1 MTNKRVLFVIT
12 EDWALISHRLHLVEA
27 AVDAGYEVAI
37 ATKINK
43 HRKTLEDRGMRI
55 FEWELHRGSLNPIKE
70 IIAIFSLCK
79 ILLVFKPR
87 IIHAVAQKPVI
98 YAGLARK
105 IYNQT
110 SFVGTLGGVGF
121 VFTNKSLKAALLKP
135 LLILLLKFA
144 LVGEKTR
151 LILQNN
157 DNIKT
162 IKKVNI
168 INKNYIRLVKGAGV
182 EIKKFLPSKI
192 PLTTT
197 IVILPGRM
205 LWDKGVGEFVRVA
218 KRIKERNIR
227 ARFVL
232 VGDVDMD
239 NPESIKQVQ
248 INKWIESGIIE
259 QWGRCDDMEKVY
271 RKSSI
276 VCLPSYNE
284 GLPKVLLEAGSSSR
298 PIVVFDVPGC
308 REVIKNK
315 VNGFS
320 VKFKNETELETAL
333 VKLINDKKLCEK
345 MGKNGRKIV
354 EKYFAS
360 EMINTQTFN
369 IWNEVVN
376 NG

>member
-27 AVDAGYEVAI
+27 SINAGYEVAL
-37 ATKINK
+37 ATRVNK
-43 HRKTLEDRGMRI
+43 NRKNLEDRGI
-55 FEWELHRGSLNPIKE
+55 KVFEWELHRGSLNPIKE

-79 ILLVFKPR
+79 ILLVFKPH

-121 VFTNKSLKAALLKP
+121 VFTSKSLKAIILKP
-135 LLILLLKFA
+135 LLKLLLKLA
-144 LVGEKTR
+144 LVGRKTR
-151 LILQNN
+151 LILQNK
-157 DNIKT
+157 DNINT
-162 IKKVNI
+162 IKKINI
-168 INKNYIRLVKGAGV
+168 INNNYIRLVKGAGV
-182 EIKKFLPSKI
+182 EIQKYLPSKI
-192 PLTTT
+192 PLKTI

-218 KRIKERNIR
+218 ERIKLRNIK

-232 VGDVDMD
+232 VGDVDLD
-239 NPESIKQVQ
+239 NPNSIKQKQ
-248 INKWIESGIIE
+248 IDKWVESGIIE

-271 RKSSI
+271 KKSSI

-298 PIVVFDVPGC
+298 PAIAFDVPGC
-308 REVIKNK
+308 RDVIQNN
-315 VNGFS
+315 VNGYLVEFR
-320 VKFKNETELETAL
+320 NEHALETAL
-333 VKLINDKKLCEK
+333 TKLINDKKLCEE

-354 EKYFAS
+354 ERDFRS
-360 EMINTQTFN
+360 EIINAQTFK
-369 IWNEVVN
+369 IWNEVI
-376 NG
+376 

>member
-27 AVDAGYEVAI
+27 AINAGYEVAI
-37 ATKINK
+37 ATKMNK

-79 ILLVFKPR
+79 ILSVFKPD

-98 YAGLARK
+98 YSGLARK

-110 SFVGTLGGVGF
+110 SFVGTLGGIGF
-121 VFTNKSLKAALLKP
+121 VFTNKSLKATVLKP
-135 LLILLLKFA
+135 LLKYLLKFA

-151 LILQNN
+151 LILQNI
-157 DNIKT
+157 DNINS
-162 IKKVNI
+162 IKKINI
-168 INKNYIRLVKGAGV
+168 INENYIRLVKGSGV
-182 EIKKFLPSKI
+182 EINKYLPSKI
-192 PLTTT
+192 PLKTT

-205 LWDKGVGEFVRVA
+205 LRDKGVREFVRVA
-218 KRIKERNIR
+218 ERIKLRNIK

-232 VGDVDMD
+232 VGDVDLD
-239 NPESIKQVQ
+239 NPNTIKQKQ
-248 INKWIESGIIE
+248 IDKWVESGIIE

-271 RKSSI
+271 KRSSI

-298 PIVVFDVPGC
+298 PIVAFDVPGC

-315 VNGFS
+315 VNGFLIQ
-320 VKFKNETELETAL
+320 FRDENALETAL
-333 VKLINDKKLCEK
+333 TKLINDKKLCEE
-345 MGKNGRKIV
+345 MGKKGRKMV
-354 EKYFAS
+354 EKHFAS
-360 EMINTQTFN
+360 EIINAQTFN
-369 IWNEVVN
+369 IWNEVN
-376 NG
+376 

>member
-27 AVDAGYEVAI
+27 AINAGYEVAL
-37 ATKINK
+37 ATRVNK
-43 HRKTLEDRGMRI
+43 NRKNLEDRGI
-55 FEWELHRGSLNPIKE
+55 KVFEWKFHRGSLNPIKE

-79 ILLVFKPR
+79 ILLVFKPH
-87 IIHAVAQKPVI
+87 IIYAVAQKPVI

-105 IYNQT
+105 IFNQT
-110 SFVGTLGGVGF
+110 AFVGTLGGVGF
-121 VFTNKSLKAALLKP
+121 VFTNKSLKAAVLKP

-144 LVGEKTR
+144 LVGKKTR

-157 DNIKT
+157 DNINT
-162 IKKVNI
+162 IKKINI

-218 KRIKERNIR
+218 KRIKERNIK

-248 INKWIESGIIE
+248 IDKWIESGIIE

>member
-1 MTNKRVLFVIT
+1 MKNKRVLFVIT

-27 AVDAGYEVAI
+27 AINAGYEVAL
-37 ATKINK
+37 ATRVNK
-43 HRKTLEDRGMRI
+43 NRKTIEGIGVKI
-55 FEWELHRGSLNPIKE
+55 FEWDLHRGSINPIKE

-79 ILLVFKPR
+79 IFFAFKPH
-87 IIHAVAQKPVI
+87 IVHAVAQKPVI

-110 SFVGTLGGVGF
+110 SIVGTLGGVGF

-135 LLILLLKFA
+135 LLKILLKFA
-144 LVGEKTR
+144 LVGRKTR
-151 LILQNN
+151 LILQNK
-157 DNIKT
+157 DNINS
-162 IKKVNI
+162 IKKINI
-168 INKNYIRLVKGAGV
+168 INKDYIRLVKGAGV
-182 EIKKFLPSKI
+182 EIKRYLPSKI
-192 PLTTT
+192 PLKTT

-218 KRIKERNIR
+218 KRIKARNIK

-232 VGDVDMD
+232 VGDIDLD

-248 INKWIESGIIE
+248 IDKWVESGIIE

-271 RKSSI
+271 KKSSI

-298 PIVVFDVPGC
+298 PIVAFDVPGC

-315 VNGFS
+315 VNGFL
-320 VKFKNETELETAL
+320 VQFRNENALEIAL
-333 VKLINDKKLCEK
+333 VKLINDKKLCEE

-354 EKYFAS
+354 ENHFKS
-360 EMINTQTFN
+360 EIINSQTFN
-369 IWNEVVN
+369 IWNEVN
-376 NG
+376 